1 MFVRL
6 EECELGEC
14 EGEGS
19 TVHYLAKLPTF
30 YTAPYTTLTIP
41 CRIWGW
47 PGTAH
52 PLNTGLGLVRYSTSP
67 EHWSGA
73 GQVQHIP

>member
-1 MFVRL
+1 MLYLKKVLLFVRL

-30 YTAPYTTLTIP
+30 YTAPFTTLTIP

-47 PGTAH
+47 PGKTQ
-52 PLNTGLGLVRYSTSP
+52 PK
-67 EHWSGA
+67 WSRA
-73 GQVQHIP
+73 G